1 LTRLPGAVC
10 GGLLTLLLLGG
21 CSSVASFKG
30 LPLSEEALY
39 VNGVTPIRQDHDF
52 TCGPACLAAVAT
64 HWGVSPAQFK
74 AGAGAAPRDFTARDL
89 QALAARLGLQAF
101 VYGGSMADLREN
113 LGKGRPVIAMIPMPL
128 PPQGDLL
135 TAEVLAL
142 WNEVGPRPAHWV
154 VVVGMIGQ
162 KWVILDDPESG
173 PLVVKADRFERWWA
187 QQGSVAVLVTAP
199 AETGPSLSLS
209 P

>member
-1 LTRLPGAVC
+1 LTRSPGAIL
-10 GGLLTLLLLGG
+10 GGLTTLLLLGG

-30 LPLSEEALY
+30 LPLSEDAVY
-39 VNGVTPIRQDHDF
+39 VNGVTPIRQDHDY

-74 AGAGAAPRDFTARDL
+74 ASAGAAPRDFTARDL
-89 QALAARLGLQAF
+89 QGLAARVGLQAF
-101 VYGGSMADLREN
+101 VYVGSMEDLREN
-113 LGKGRPVIAMIPMPL
+113 LGKGRPVIAMISMPL
-128 PPQGDLL
+128 PPQGDLI
-135 TAEVLAL
+135 TAEALAL

-154 VVVGMIGQ
+154 VVVGTIGR

-173 PLVVKADRFERWWA
+173 PLVVRSDRFQRWWA
-187 QQGSVAVLVTAP
+187 QQDSAAVLVTASVESG
-199 AETGPSLSLS
+199 ASLSLN

>member
-1 LTRLPGAVC
+1 LTRLPPAALGS
-10 GGLLTLLLLGG
+10 LLALLLLGG

-30 LPLSEEALY
+30 LPLSEDAVY
-39 VNGVTPIRQDHDF
+39 VNGVTPIRQDRDF

-74 AGAGAAPRDFTARDL
+74 ASATASPRDFTARDL

-113 LGKGRPVIAMIPMPL
+113 LDKGRPVIAMISMPL
-128 PPQGDLL
+128 PPQGDLI
-135 TAEVLAL
+135 TAEMLAL
-142 WNEVGPRPAHWV
+142 WNEVGPLPAHWV

-162 KWVILDDPESG
+162 KWVILDDPQSG
-173 PLVVKADRFERWWA
+173 PLAVRTDRFQRWWA
-187 QQGSVAVLVTAP
+187 KRDSLTVLVTAGAP
-199 AETGPSLSLS
+199 AGG
-209 P
+209 

>member
-1 LTRLPGAVC
+1 LRRVPGAAC
-10 GGLLTLLLLGG
+10 GGLAALVLLGG

-30 LPLSEEALY
+30 LPLNEDAVY

-74 AGAGAAPRDFTARDL
+74 ASATASPRDFTARDL
-89 QALAARLGLQAF
+89 QALAGRLGLQAF
-101 VYGGSMADLREN
+101 VYGGSMDDLREN
-113 LGKGRPVIAMIPMPL
+113 LGKGRPVIAMISMPL
-128 PPQGDLL
+128 PPQGDLI

-162 KWVILDDPESG
+162 KWVILDDPASG
-173 PLVVKADRFERWWA
+173 PLVVRADRFQKWWA
-187 QQGSVAVLVTAP
+187 QRDSVAVLVTASVQGGS
-199 AETGPSLSLS
+199 AVSLN

>member
-1 LTRLPGAVC
+1 LTRCPRAAL
-10 GGLLTLLLLGG
+10 GGLAALLLGG

-30 LPLSEEALY
+30 LPLSEDAVY

-89 QALAARLGLQAF
+89 QGLAARLGLQAF
-101 VYGGSMADLREN
+101 VYAGSMEDLRDN
-113 LGKGRPVIAMIPMPL
+113 LGKGRPVIAMISMPL
-128 PPQGDLL
+128 PPEGDLI

-162 KWVILDDPESG
+162 KWVILDDPASG
-173 PLVVKADRFERWWA
+173 PLVVRADRFQKWWA
-187 QQGSVAVLVTAP
+187 QRDSVALLVTA
-199 AETGPSLSLS
+199 AGPGGSPVSLN